1 MIRIPS
7 KKIILF
13 FTVAVAIVGI
23 IFWYTGKQNT
33 PLSYN
38 AETKAGELSIL
49 PASDY
54 GNQDSDGDGL
64 KDWEE
69 LLYGTDPNN
78 PDTNG
83 NGVPDKQEIAERGD
97 NQHPLTT
104 TGAGSQNKTD
114 DRNINKTEELGFNLI
129 NQLLAMQQAGTLN
142 SDSISDLSNS
152 KINSL
157 FAESNIKAYLKSD
170 IKISKSSTR
179 QEILQYGNN
188 FLVLFNKLSSVIES
202 VPTNIRNY
210 NSFSDPTFKTQIEKM
225 SSAYSDLGLNLIK
238 LSAPEEIAN
247 LHLLIINNQ
256 IRMGFYLSQISNMNE
271 DPIGALIFIRKFE
284 ETFAQQSTLFQ
295 NLENYLK
302 SRGIIS
308 SNNQN
313 SFILISQ

>member
-1 MIRIPS
+1 LIKFPS
-7 KKIILF
+7 KKIVLF
-13 FTVAVAIVGI
+13 FVLATTVVGV
-23 IFWYTGKQNT
+23 IFWYIGRDNS
-33 PLSYN
+33 PLSYS

-83 NGVPDKQEIAERGD
+83 NGVPDKQEITERGD
-97 NQHPLTT
+97 NQHPLTA
-104 TGAGSQNKTD
+104 TGTGSQNKTD
-114 DRNINKTEELGFNLI
+114 GGNINKTEELGFNLI
-129 NQLLAMQQAGTLN
+129 NELLAMQQAGTLN

-152 KINSL
+152 TINNL

-170 IKISKSSTR
+170 IKISKSNAG
-179 QEILQYGNN
+179 QEILQYANS
-188 FLVLFNKLSSVIES
+188 FLVSFKKLSSVVES
-202 VPTNIRNY
+202 VPTNIRNF
-210 NSFSDPTFKTQIEKM
+210 NNFSDPSFKAQIEKM
-225 SSAYSDLGLNLIK
+225 GSAYNDLASDLLNL
-238 LSAPEEIAN
+238 AVPEEIAN

-256 IRMGFYLSQISNMNE
+256 IRMGFYLSQISNIND
-271 DPIGALIFIRKFE
+271 DPIGALISVRKFE

-295 NLENYLK
+295 NLENYFK

-313 SFILISQ
+313 SFILKSQ